1 MRIFRFLLL
10 LGLFLSGCKSNSLS
24 VLGEESSVRP
34 PAVANQF
41 YPGDATTLRRA
52 IDQFMQN
59 ALPPK
64 EESPIA
70 IVVPH
75 AGYIY
80 SGQIAADAF
89 RQAAG
94 TPYDTI
100 VILGTNHS
108 VPGFRKIALSPA
120 TAFKTPLG
128 SAPVDQEVIQ
138 RLLKESPDCIADAQP
153 HAREHSIEVQVP
165 FLQTVFPKARIVPAV
180 VGAPDLAL
188 CTRFGKILITAL
200 KDRKALIV
208 ASSDLSHYPSMEGAR
223 RADPETLKAMLRLDP
238 GMFQEALEQ
247 GMKGGIPNLVTEACG
262 EAPIMVALAMAKAM
276 GAAHGRVISYANSG
290 DTLMGQPDRVVG
302 YGSVAIFPG
311 PGRPDLSGLEFVQP
325 SKNEIP
331 FQPADKKALLTFA
344 RQTLRLYFDTETVP
358 IPRGFDPRLYQV
370 RGAFV
375 TLKKNG
381 NLRGCIG
388 NLVAE
393 GPLCRL
399 VGAMA
404 LQAAFNDR
412 RFTAVQPEELPH
424 LEIEI
429 SVLTPL
435 HPISKASEIVLG
447 RDGVVLTKS
456 GHSAVF
462 LPQVAKEQGWSREEM
477 LAQLSLKAGLPAEA
491 WKEGA
496 KFEVFQAD
504 VFHE

>member
-1 MRIFRFLLL
+1 MRVFKCLAL
-10 LGLFLSGCKSNSLS
+10 LGLFFCGCKSNSLS

-34 PAVANQF
+34 PAVASQF
-41 YPGDATTLRRA
+41 YPGDSTTLRKA

-59 ALPPK
+59 ALTPT
-64 EESPIA
+64 EESPLA

-80 SGQIAADAF
+80 SGQITADAF

-100 VILGTNHS
+100 VVLGTNHT
-108 VPGFRKIALSPA
+108 VPGFHKIALSPA
-120 TAFKTPLG
+120 AAFKTPLG
-128 SAPVDQEVIQ
+128 SAPVDREVIQ
-138 RLLKESPDCIADAQP
+138 RLLKESPDCTADAQP

-165 FLQTVFPKARIVPAV
+165 FLQTIFPKAQIVPAV
-180 VGAPDLAL
+180 VGAPDLPL
-188 CTRFGKILITAL
+188 CTRFGKILATVL
-200 KDRKALIV
+200 KGHKALIV
-208 ASSDLSHYPSMEGAR
+208 ASSDLSHYPAVQGAR
-223 RADPETLKAMLRLDP
+223 QADPETLRALLRLDP
-238 GMFQEALEQ
+238 GVFQEALAQ
-247 GMKGGIPNLVTEACG
+247 GMKRGIPNLVTEACG
-262 EAPIMVALAMAKAM
+262 EGSIMATLAMIKAM

-290 DTLMGQPDRVVG
+290 DTLIGQPDRVVG
-302 YGSVAIFPG
+302 YGAVAIFPG
-311 PGRPDLSGLEFVQP
+311 PGRPDFSGLEIVQP
-325 SKNEIP
+325 SKTETP
-331 FQPADKKALLTFA
+331 LQSADKKALLTFA
-344 RQTLRLYFDTETVP
+344 RRTLRRYFDTETVP
-358 IPRGFDPRLYQV
+358 MPRGFDSRLYQV

-388 NLVAE
+388 NLIAD

-435 HPISKASEIVLG
+435 HQISKASEIVLG
-447 RDGVVLTKS
+447 RDGVVITKS
-456 GHSAVF
+456 AHSAVF
-462 LPQVAKEQGWSREEM
+462 LPQVATEQGWNREEM
-477 LAQLSLKAGLPAEA
+477 LAQLCLKAGLPKEA